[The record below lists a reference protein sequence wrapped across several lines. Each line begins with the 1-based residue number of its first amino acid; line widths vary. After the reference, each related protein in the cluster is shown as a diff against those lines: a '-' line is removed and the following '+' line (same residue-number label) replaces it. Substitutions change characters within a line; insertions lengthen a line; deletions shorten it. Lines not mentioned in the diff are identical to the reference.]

1 MSDIR
6 YSGPG
11 FLTLLGLLFIGLKLG
26 SVITWSWWWVL
37 LPIYGP
43 FALGFGLVALVLSG
57 ALVIGA
63 LATVLALVRK

>member
-26 SVITWSWWWVL
+26 GVITWSWWWVL
-37 LPIYGP
+37 FPIYGP

>member
-26 SVITWSWWWVL
+26 SVISWSWWWVL